1 MPGRDTDFW
10 KDAVWIADSTPVP
23 CGASRPAVKRPEVA
37 GWANYGYRASHSRW
51 FWGLRLSL
59 ACTPAGLPVLWAL
72 ADPKAGEREVLG
84 SMLEYD
90 AGLIGERDAILLIT
104 DKGFAS
110 RDLERSLRE
119 SGITLLR
126 PSRKDEAPRPGEPVL
141 KKSGSSSFVNDTL
154 KEPA

>member
-1 MPGRDTDFW
+1 
-10 KDAVWIADSTPVP
+10 
-23 CGASRPAVKRPEVA
+23 
-37 GWANYGYRASHSRW
+37 
-51 FWGLRLSL
+51 
-59 ACTPAGLPVLWAL
+59 
-72 ADPKAGEREVLG
+72 
-84 SMLEYD
+84 MLEYD
-90 AGLIGERDAILLIT
+90 AGLTGERDAILLIA

>member
-72 ADPKAGEREVLG
+72 ADPKAGER
-84 SMLEYD
+84 
-90 AGLIGERDAILLIT
+90 DAILLIT

-110 RDLERSLRE
+110 PDLERSLRE

-141 KKSGSSSFVNDTL
+141 KKSGSSSFVNDIL